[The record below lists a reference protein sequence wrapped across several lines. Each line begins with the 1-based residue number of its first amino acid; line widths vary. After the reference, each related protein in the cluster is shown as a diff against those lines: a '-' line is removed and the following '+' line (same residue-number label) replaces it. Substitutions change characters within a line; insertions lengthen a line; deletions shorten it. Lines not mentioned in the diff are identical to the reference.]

1 MLTLHN
7 NLLSRVTQN
16 LFWLQSFT
24 QPPAQGCRKYG
35 WYRYNKV
42 WRWLFR
48 GTSERHLIFAMILL
62 CYFWEEK
69 RFLMWPCSHPL
80 SNYIECVPKDVWY
93 LWYVLILY
101 LLFVFHIIYLLAAY
115 ILSCRPLTTHSPA
128 AETGWNQIHWN
139 SRVLLEATTVDP
151 THVDHSRTTGQRHVQ
166 WNGPRRSET
175 RSASL
180 NRRQSTEPPFFG
192 GLRLSRRRLILRLCL
207 TVMVALATK

>member
-1 MLTLHN
+1 MTF
-7 NLLSRVTQN
+7 SR
-16 LFWLQSFT
+16 F
-24 QPPAQGCRKYG
+24 
-35 WYRYNKV
+35 V
-42 WRWLFR
+42 WE
-48 GTSERHLIFAMILL
+48 TSLIFAMILL
-62 CYFWEEK
+62 CYFWEEWIRK
-69 RFLMWPCSHPL
+69 WPCSHPL
-80 SNYIECVPKDVWY
+80 SNYLECIPKDVWY

-101 LLFVFHIIYLLAAY
+101 LLFVLHIISLGCLFYHANFW
-115 ILSCRPLTTHSPA
+115 LTFSW
-128 AETGWNQIHWN
+128 WNQIHRN

-192 GLRLSRRRLILRLCL
+192 GLRLSRRRSILRLCL